1 MIPPHPVDVL
11 DTAAKSNPDEV
22 VVVTRVNGQVIVFT
36 SAYPEIA
43 LDMIARAANTVLI
56 PMIDL
61 DYSEAL
67 H

>member
-1 MIPPHPVDVL
+1 MMPPHPRDVL
-11 DTAAKSNPDEV
+11 DSAARADPDEV
-22 VVVTRVNGQVIVFT
+22 VVVTKIAGQVVIFA
-36 SAYPEIA
+36 SAHPETA
-43 LDMIARAANTVLI
+43 LDMIAKAANTILI